1 MTFTGK
7 NMELAEKLYEKLKE
21 KVGEGT
27 AMSISIVKDNE
38 VIASAAA
45 GTRDGDPAHPAQ
57 TGDLF
62 NIGSCSKVFVTTAIM
77 KLVEAGK
84 ITLDTPVCTILP
96 RFTMKDERYK
106 KITVRHLLNHSSG
119 LPGSQYYLWF
129 NSKDVDKQLMIDN
142 FYEYLS
148 ETGLKADP
156 GEYMVYC
163 NDGFNMAQL
172 VVEELSGMDFTHYVY
187 ETVLAPLGCV
197 SIGAGSFN
205 PDNRV
210 LIQPK
215 GKSKEY
221 ITVVGCGGLA
231 GAMDDIARFCWN
243 FVEPGEIINKTMV
256 EQMGARQIT
265 TRVIEGIEPGFGLG
279 WDMVDLKSAK
289 VDLGDDTCVKSGGT
303 LQFNTYMIASKKLG
317 LSGAISQTTD
327 CKADVLNLLIECMAE
342 AAGAEI
348 KEPENLEKKD
358 LPEEI
363 AKEYAGR
370 YYGHTG
376 RVDISFEDGCLM
388 VKKDDKPLLPPIPW
402 TGEAFTSGPVKV
414 GFKTDERGIKYLT
427 MGAGNA
433 MFEMPAEKYALSDGW
448 LARDG
453 KTYIVCRMHEADLMA
468 AGMGGVIKIDCD
480 REAGL
485 VGLKVNGSLTPDSWF
500 GARAD
505 GDDATAYFLTAPMTG
520 SRDSILPFTWKE
532 NGVEYIKFA
541 GYVAVEES
549 AVETLKPGTYDI
561 PAGACVPFKVCADC
575 TLDIEY
581 KDARAVFHSNNPDV
595 VSDSLEKP
603 ISRVSDGWLMILSE
617 SGTTLKVSSLEEKNA
632 ICGPNVEFAQ
642 KAYKM
647 LDKARGEGTAV
658 SFAII
663 KDGKLVAAAAAGTQD
678 GDPAHPATIDDL
690 YNIGSCSKVYCT
702 MAVMQLVEKGLVDLD
717 TPIVKYLPEFTM
729 RDERYKKITLRHCLN
744 HSNGFPG
751 TGYYMGFMQKF
762 DSNEVFKKHFLD
774 YLSKSVLKAEPGEY
788 SVYANDGFIMAQII
802 VEKITGLNYT
812 EYVQKYLLQPI
823 GCNTACSGYNNP
835 GNRKLVNMKG
845 RKDETIMVV
854 GTGGISTD
862 MRECARFAW
871 ECVEPGKIFSAES
884 LAETAKRARTT
895 HEVPEALTTYGLGWD
910 NVALKGYGGLDLGDG
925 CLSKGGGT
933 LQFGSHFFCSKKLG
947 IACAMSATGDCGIN
961 TTQMLCKLICELIGQ
976 EFKEEEVPKV
986 KPLPEDFEK
995 EYAGTYY
1002 SSTGA
1007 QEFRVEDGKVNV
1019 YVRMSLE
1026 GDPTKAAEDLKWVG
1040 DGFWMDGNIVK
1051 FITDDR
1057 GCKYMVRC
1065 MPDLGE
1071 CGFGEKITKPLP
1083 KINDAWLARDGK
1095 KFFNCDANYYDL
1107 ILGGLYGTAQ
1117 VNCDRETNVV
1127 GFIFRGSLIPFARTP
1142 MACLDDT
1149 HTVNFLNCPGMG
1161 SRDTFAP
1168 FVWTVDGVEHLYCY
1182 GYEFIAEDGLDLL
1195 GVGTVKLGKDVCKA
1209 YKIPE
1214 GKSYKLSCEGVRVV
1228 VYDKDLN
1235 CKHDSL
1241 EAGPVE
1247 SVGEGYVIFVTQGE
1261 ADVKICE

>member
-1 MTFTGK
+1 
-7 NMELAEKLYEKLKE
+7 
-21 KVGEGT
+21 
-27 AMSISIVKDNE
+27 
-38 VIASAAA
+38 
-45 GTRDGDPAHPAQ
+45 
-57 TGDLF
+57 
-62 NIGSCSKVFVTTAIM
+62 
-77 KLVEAGK
+77 
-84 ITLDTPVCTILP
+84 
-96 RFTMKDERYK
+96 
-106 KITVRHLLNHSSG
+106 
-119 LPGSQYYLWF
+119 
-129 NSKDVDKQLMIDN
+129 
-142 FYEYLS
+142 
-148 ETGLKADP
+148 
-156 GEYMVYC
+156 
-163 NDGFNMAQL
+163 
-172 VVEELSGMDFTHYVY
+172 
-187 ETVLAPLGCV
+187 
-197 SIGAGSFN
+197 
-205 PDNRV
+205 
-210 LIQPK
+210 
-215 GKSKEY
+215 
-221 ITVVGCGGLA
+221 
-231 GAMDDIARFCWN
+231 
-243 FVEPGEIINKTMV
+243 
-256 EQMGARQIT
+256 
-265 TRVIEGIEPGFGLG
+265 
-279 WDMVDLKSAK
+279 
-289 VDLGDDTCVKSGGT
+289 
-303 LQFNTYMIASKKLG
+303 MIASRAHN
-317 LSGAISQTTD
+317 LSAAISATFD
-327 CKADVLNLLIECMAE
+327 CGAQPLAILVECIADVMGAEYKPAEAPEKQKLPEEIPATYTGKYYSGGASLEISFKDDCLN
-342 AAGAEI
+342 AAGAEG
-348 KEPENLEKKD
+348 PMVQD
-358 LPEEI
+358 APWV
-363 AKEYAGR
+363 G
-370 YYGHTG
+370 
-376 RVDISFEDGCLM
+376 DGFWFM
-388 VKKDDKPLLPPIPW
+388 GTKYKFITDD
-402 TGEAFTSGPVKV
+402 
-414 GFKTDERGIKYLT
+414 RGIKYLYS
-427 MGAGNA
+427 GSSEGCNVV
-433 MFEMPAEKYALSDGW
+433 AEIPVKKYELSAGW
-448 LARDG
+448 LAREG
-453 KTYIVCRMHEADLMA
+453 KYYLPTDMHEADLIVS
-468 AGMGGVIKIDCD
+468 GFGGVVQIRNDKD
-480 REAGL
+480 AGL
-485 VGLKVNGSLTPDSWF
+485 VGFNLHGTLAPDFTLTAAPT
-500 GARAD
+500 
-505 GDDATAYFLTAPMTG
+505 GDDTTDYYLTAPITG
-520 SRDSILPFTWKE
+520 SRDTHAPYAYKKD
-532 NGVEYIKFA
+532 GVEYLQFLGFVLI
-541 GYVAVEES
+541 EED
-549 AVETLKPGTYDI
+549 AAPTLKPGCFDI
-561 PAGACVPFKVCADC
+561 PAGSCISYKLPEGK
-575 TLDIEY
+575 TLCLDYEG
-581 KDARAVFHSNNPDV
+581 ARV
-595 VSDSLEKP
+595 VYHNKTTNAIVDSLEDNKP
-603 ISRVSDGWLMILSE
+603 KRVSDGWIIVLSRN
-617 SGTTLKVSSLEEKNA
+617 GGKLKVTTLEEENA
-632 ICGPNVEFAQ
+632 ICGPNLEYAE

-647 LDKARGEGTAV
+647 LDEARGQGTAV
-658 SFAII
+658 SFALI

-690 YNIGSCSKVYCT
+690 YNIGSCSKIYCT
-702 MAVMQLVEKGLVDLD
+702 MAIMQLVEKGLVDLD

-802 VEKITGLNYT
+802 VEKITGMNYT

-910 NVALKGYGGLDLGDG
+910 NVALKGYGGLDLGEG

-961 TTQMLCKLICELIGQ
+961 TTKMLCKLICELIGQ
-976 EFKEEEVPKV
+976 EFKEEEMPEV

-1026 GDPTKAAEDLKWVG
+1026 GDPIKAAEDLKWVG
-1040 DGFWMDGNIVK
+1040 EGFWMDGNIVK

-1065 MPDLGE
+1065 MNDLGE

-1095 KFFNCDANYYDL
+1095 KFFNCDANCYDL

-1182 GYEFIAEDGLDLL
+1182 GYEFVAEDGLDLL
-1195 GVGTVKLGKDVCKA
+1195 GAGTVKLGKDVCKA

-1235 CKHDSL
+1235 FKHDSL

-1247 SVGEGYVIFVTQGE
+1247 SVGEGYIVVCSGESGVLKVTDYHKEGENDNQG
-1261 ADVKICE
+1261 